1 MVNPKVIGIIQA
13 RMGSSRL
20 PGKTLAPIIENLPL
34 LAVLAKR
41 VVSDELEWWIATTS
55 ENSDDIIEVWADELG
70 LKVYRGEIEDVL
82 SRYLAIAK
90 LTQSEWVIRVTAD
103 DPFMDRKTVKRLI
116 EMIPSLENDVDLV
129 CDIPGKKKFPLGY
142 IPELVRV
149 DSLKR
154 IAALIPDSEEF
165 HRQHVTSYLLQGNA
179 RQINYPNTP
188 ERPSWRWTVD
198 TLEDLMLTRAVFQLV
213 RRNWQNVSYE
223 EIVNI
228 IDRNPSLLEINSS
241 IRQKSIE
248 EG

>member
-70 LKVYRGEIEDVL
+70 LKVYRGETEDVL

-129 CDIPGKKKFPLGY
+129 CDI
-142 IPELVRV
+142 
-149 DSLKR
+149 
-154 IAALIPDSEEF
+154 
-165 HRQHVTSYLLQGNA
+165 RQRGPVGVGL
-179 RQINYPNTP
+179 
-188 ERPSWRWTVD
+188 
-198 TLEDLMLTRAVFQLV
+198 
-213 RRNWQNVSYE
+213 
-223 EIVNI
+223 
-228 IDRNPSLLEINSS
+228 
-241 IRQKSIE
+241 
-248 EG
+248 